1 MIRWIIGTSL
11 RLRFLVVVGA
21 AMLIFF
27 GVTQLQNIP
36 LDVYPE
42 FAPPRVEV
50 QVLCLGLSAAEVEEL
65 VTVPM
70 EDVLNGIEG
79 LDILRSRSIPDLSDI
94 VLIFKRGTN
103 LMDAR
108 LRVQERVREVTVSL
122 PVWATSP
129 FMIQPLSS
137 TSRVMKIGLS
147 TKD

>member
-1 MIRWIIGTSL
+1 MIRWIVGTSL

-21 AMLIFF
+21 AMLICY
-27 GVTQLQNIP
+27 GATQVRNMSV
-36 LDVYPE
+36 DVYPE

-70 EDVLNGIEG
+70 EQVLNGVPG
-79 LDILRSRSIPDLSDI
+79 LDVMRSRSIPDLSDI

-108 LRVQERVREVTVSL
+108 LLVQERVRS
-122 PVWATSP
+122 WH
-129 FMIQPLSS
+129 
-137 TSRVMKIGLS
+137 
-147 TKD
+147 